1 MSKLH
6 KYITFSILIALVSIS
21 MAACGGATTENKP
34 ANSTANTAQT
44 NKSASENKAEE
55 PKKEEPKAE
64 ANKTAEE
71 PKKEEGKET
80 ASAEKIGVAE
90 CDEYIQKL
98 EICLKDKVPATSRA
112 VFEDAMKQNRDA
124 WKTAAASPQGKAA
137 LASGCKQALDMAKT
151 SMASFNCT
159 W

>member
-34 ANSTANTAQT
+34 ANTAQA
-44 NKSASENKAEE
+44 NKPASENKAEG
-55 PKKEEPKAE
+55 
-64 ANKTAEE
+64 NKTAEE

-80 ASAEKIGVAE
+80 ASAEKVGVAE
-90 CDEYIQKL
+90 CDEYLEKV

-112 VFEDAMKQNRDA
+112 MFEDAMKQNRQA
-124 WKTAAASPQGKAA
+124 WKTAASSPQGKAT
-137 LASGCKQALDMAKT
+137 LASLCKQTLDTAKT